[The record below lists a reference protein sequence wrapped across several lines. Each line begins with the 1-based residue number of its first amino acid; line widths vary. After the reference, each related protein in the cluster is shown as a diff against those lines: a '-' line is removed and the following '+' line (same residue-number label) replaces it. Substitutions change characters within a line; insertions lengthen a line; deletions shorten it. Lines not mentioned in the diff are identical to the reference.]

1 MPHTFARTVLA
12 SAIAVVTLVLSAGS
26 AVPASSSSGTT
37 MFAPLWVY
45 PPAPRVPPPVAIT
58 TPEKTT
64 SIQIIREEPSLL
76 TPADLHF
83 SVQQENG
90 VTVVRGPMAR

>member
-1 MPHTFARTVLA
+1 MSHTFARAVLA
-12 SAIAVVTLVLSAGS
+12 SAIAFGTLVFSAGS
-26 AVPASSSSGTT
+26 AMPASSSGTT

-45 PPAPRVPPPVAIT
+45 PPAPRVPPPVTIT

-64 SIQIIREEPSLL
+64 SLQIIREEPSLL

-83 SVQQENG
+83 SVEQENG
-90 VTVVRGPMAR
+90 VTVVRGPIAR